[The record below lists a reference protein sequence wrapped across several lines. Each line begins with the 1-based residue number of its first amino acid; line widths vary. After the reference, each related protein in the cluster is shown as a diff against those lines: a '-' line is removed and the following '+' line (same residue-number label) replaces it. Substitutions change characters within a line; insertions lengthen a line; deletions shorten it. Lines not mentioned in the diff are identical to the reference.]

1 MISRRTL
8 VVALALVVVSLALV
22 KAADA
27 TGKWTAKFATQVGDQ
42 EYTYDF
48 VVKGT
53 TLTGTAKGNLLG
65 ESKIAEGK
73 VEGDKIS
80 FVENGKYMDMEL
92 RIEYAGTMTSND
104 EIKFT
109 RKIGEFATEDFVA
122 KRSK

>member
-1 MISRRTL
+1 MIARRTF
-8 VVALALVVVSLALV
+8 VTALALVVVSLAIV

-27 TGKWTAKFATQVGDQ
+27 TGKWTAKFSTQVGDQ

-53 TLTGTAKGNLLG
+53 TLTGTAKGTLLG

-109 RKIGEFATEDFVA
+109 RKIGDIATEELIA